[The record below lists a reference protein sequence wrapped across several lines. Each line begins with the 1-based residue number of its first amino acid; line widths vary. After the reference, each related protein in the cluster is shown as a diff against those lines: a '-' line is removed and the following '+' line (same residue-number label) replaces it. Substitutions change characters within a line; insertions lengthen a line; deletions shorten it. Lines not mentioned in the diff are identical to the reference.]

1 MSINS
6 LGPVSLASLS
16 VQRPGSSFFSS
27 QKLPLF
33 QLSSTFRGLL
43 GVRFAPADSK
53 KERPSLDI
61 FLEAADFND
70 FNDFNDLIPTQ
81 HNKQRVFAVYLRSN
95 PNAPS

>member
-70 FNDFNDLIPTQ
+70 FNDLIPTQ
-81 HNKQRVFAVYLRSN
+81 HNKQRVFAIYLRSSQ
-95 PNAPS
+95 NAPS